1 MASDDAGWRQLHPG
15 SVLVNLIP
23 RLWGVVRAFWPLA
36 LAIVYGTTQGG
47 GLELLDVVLLLTFFG
62 AGASGTVIHWL
73 TLRYRVAEGRLEV
86 KSGLFNRQVR
96 VIAPERI
103 QNLEMTRNVFH
114 RLAGLVELRIETAS
128 GTEVEGLLSALS
140 VAEAEALIAELGRAR
155 PATASPEDEPV
166 VVENGTLDLVRYG
179 ATAAR
184 LGASA
189 VLVGLASEWLQFS
202 DPDEVMEVGAVLGT
216 LGAVAL
222 LLAAL
227 SGAFVLGVGSA
238 VMRHHGFRL
247 VRRGAAL
254 VASEGLFT
262 TRQVELPLGKV
273 QLVTVSEPL
282 LRRLLG
288 FGSVHIETAAA
299 RSEQGGVAH
308 AEAMAPYV
316 DADRFAEVV
325 AAALPQLDVDFA
337 ALELRPPHPRA
348 LVRAVAVAALRGA
361 VVGGLA
367 TWWFGPYGA
376 AAFLFI
382 PVGVLGAV
390 LDHRFQGW
398 LVTDQVVLTRSGWW
412 SRATQV
418 VDRHKLQSLQ
428 VSQGPFLRNYGL
440 AVLRVR
446 VAGSSVELPVLDWD
460 QALAI
465 QRELLDGTAAPST

>member
-1 MASDDAGWRQLHPG
+1 MASDAAWRQLHPG

-23 RLWGVVRAFWPLA
+23 RLWGLARAFWPILLA
-36 LAIVYGTTQGG
+36 VVYGTAQGG
-47 GLELLDVVLLLTFFG
+47 GVQLLDYSVLLAFFLM
-62 AGASGTVIHWL
+62 GASGTVLHWL
-73 TLRYRVAEGRLEV
+73 TLRYRVADGRLEV
-86 KSGLFNRQVR
+86 QSGLINRQVR

-140 VAEAEALIAELGRAR
+140 VAEAEALIAELGRSR
-155 PATASPEDEPV
+155 PTNVSEPDPV
-166 VVENGTLDLVRYG
+166 VVENGTLDLMRYG

-184 LGASA
+184 LGAIA
-189 VLVGLASEWLQFS
+189 VLVGLASEWLSVS
-202 DPDEVMEVGAVLGT
+202 DPDEVVEVGAVLGA
-216 LGAVAL
+216 LGGIAL
-222 LLAAL
+222 VFAAF
-227 SGAFVLGVGSA
+227 SGAFVLGVGGA
-238 VMRHHGFRL
+238 VVRHHGFRL
-247 VRRGAAL
+247 VRRGTAL

-262 TRQVELPLGKV
+262 TRQVELPLAKV
-273 QLVTVSEPL
+273 QLVTVTEPL

-299 RSEQGGVAH
+299 RAEQGGVAQ

-316 DADRFAEVV
+316 DRDHFAQVV
-325 AAALPQLDVDFA
+325 RAALPQLDVDLA
-337 ALELRPPHPRA
+337 SLDLHPPHPRA
-348 LVRAVAVAALRGA
+348 LVRAVAVAVVRGL
-361 VVGGLA
+361 VLGGLA
-367 TWWFGPYGA
+367 VAWFGSWGA
-376 AAFLFI
+376 LALLLVPF
-382 PVGVLGAV
+382 GVIGAV

-398 LVTDQVVLTRSGWW
+398 LVTDQVVLTRTGWW

-465 QRELLDGTAAPST
+465 QQQLLEAAPAHPG